1 MWCRGGQEAGL
12 AQPGDIEAGYVEN
25 PTLARG
31 WNFEI
36 TLDTVH

>member
-1 MWCRGGQEAGL
+1 MWCRGGQAGP
-12 AQPGDIEAGYVEN
+12 AQPGDIEAVYVEN

-31 WNFEI
+31 LDFEI